1 MPQYLMRAFRSVKK
15 IGKQFEALQRRL
27 SPPPVDSL
35 VLLATYGIVHLGGLK
50 CLPLTLVVPGSS
62 LYSATLWIFGELC
75 LLLWA
80 RVTHLTDAPSFP
92 GSDHRQIEGN
102 SPHQN
107 DTLKIILHFQ
117 FCHCSLLWDDIPRAP
132 PERHLNDLPVSH
144 LGGFSPETLK
154 QYPRMG
160 YSLSPVAL
168 LSTQGSLFFLFFF
181 VFVFNYK
188 SNTTLLRVL
197 EKEMAIHSRI
207 LAWRIPWMEEPG
219 GLQSMGSQR
228 VGHDWATSLSLRVY
242 NPMEETDFKK

>member
-15 IGKQFEALQRRL
+15 VGKQFEALQRCL

-35 VLLATYGIVHLGGLK
+35 VLLATYGIVNLGGLE

-80 RVTHLTDAPSFP
+80 WVTHLTDAPSFP
-92 GSDHRQIEGN
+92 GNDHRQIEGN

-107 DTLKIILHFQ
+107 DTLLLFQ

-144 LGGFSPETLK
+144 LGDFSPETLK
-154 QYPRMG
+154 QYPRVG
-160 YSLSPVAL
+160 YNLSLVAL

-181 VFVFNYK
+181 FLNYK
-188 SNTTLLRVL
+188 SNTSLLRVL

-219 GLQSMGSQR
+219 RLQSTGSQR
-228 VGHDWATSLSLRVY
+228 VGHDWATSLSLSFRVY
-242 NPMEETDFKK
+242 SPMEETDFKK